1 MIPLRKTH
9 SVKHCGPF
17 FVHFS
22 PRYNGKSL
30 SDVPLTF
37 YSQESEGL
45 LKSRQKNHHF
55 RKYGFSCAS
64 SGKELLN
71 TSCFPYIIWQKKAE
85 WSALII
91 TNHRRAKSPLPVT
104 VKPATINRKPG
115 KIQIKEI
122 QHHVFISCTSGGH
135 PAVCH
140 DELQR
145 TSGRI
150 GKPLGVSLVV
160 HASGG
165 ILLILYIL
173 LAVRKKVTLRGMPWY
188 LYSAGFFGVLLV
200 SVSSWCVGILGAAV
214 TTCLSVAGQ
223 LCMSA
228 VIDHYGMF
236 HVPKVPFSPKR
247 IPCFLMI
254 LAGILLL
261 NLS

>member
-1 MIPLRKTH
+1 M
-9 SVKHCGPF
+9 
-17 FVHFS
+17 
-22 PRYNGKSL
+22 
-30 SDVPLTF
+30 
-37 YSQESEGL
+37 YSFLVLLAGILQSAMMSFNGL
-45 LKSRQKNHHF
+45 L
-55 RKYGFSCAS
+55 
-64 SGKELLN
+64 
-71 TSCFPYIIWQKKAE
+71 AE
-85 WSALII
+85 SVSLW
-91 TNHRRAKSPLPVT
+91 
-104 VKPATINRKPG
+104 
-115 KIQIKEI
+115 
-122 QHHVFISCTSGGH
+122 
-135 PAVCH
+135 
-140 DELQR
+140 
-145 TSGRI
+145 
-150 GKPLGVSLVV
+150 GVSLVV

-228 VIDHYGMF
+228 VIDHYGMI

>member
-1 MIPLRKTH
+1 M
-9 SVKHCGPF
+9 
-17 FVHFS
+17 
-22 PRYNGKSL
+22 
-30 SDVPLTF
+30 
-37 YSQESEGL
+37 YSFLVLLAGILQSAMMSFNGL
-45 LKSRQKNHHF
+45 LAESV
-55 RKYGFSCAS
+55 S
-64 SGKELLN
+64 
-71 TSCFPYIIWQKKAE
+71 IW
-85 WSALII
+85 
-91 TNHRRAKSPLPVT
+91 
-104 VKPATINRKPG
+104 
-115 KIQIKEI
+115 
-122 QHHVFISCTSGGH
+122 
-135 PAVCH
+135 
-140 DELQR
+140 
-145 TSGRI
+145 
-150 GKPLGVSLVV
+150 GVSLVV

>member
-1 MIPLRKTH
+1 M
-9 SVKHCGPF
+9 
-17 FVHFS
+17 
-22 PRYNGKSL
+22 
-30 SDVPLTF
+30 
-37 YSQESEGL
+37 YSFLVLLAGILQSAMMSFNGL
-45 LKSRQKNHHF
+45 L
-55 RKYGFSCAS
+55 
-64 SGKELLN
+64 
-71 TSCFPYIIWQKKAE
+71 AE
-85 WSALII
+85 SVSLW
-91 TNHRRAKSPLPVT
+91 
-104 VKPATINRKPG
+104 
-115 KIQIKEI
+115 
-122 QHHVFISCTSGGH
+122 
-135 PAVCH
+135 
-140 DELQR
+140 
-145 TSGRI
+145 
-150 GKPLGVSLVV
+150 GVSLVV

-173 LAVRKKVTLRGMPWY
+173 LAVRKKVTLHGMPWY

>member
-1 MIPLRKTH
+1 M
-9 SVKHCGPF
+9 
-17 FVHFS
+17 
-22 PRYNGKSL
+22 
-30 SDVPLTF
+30 
-37 YSQESEGL
+37 YSFLVLLAGILQSAMMSFNGL
-45 LKSRQKNHHF
+45 L
-55 RKYGFSCAS
+55 
-64 SGKELLN
+64 
-71 TSCFPYIIWQKKAE
+71 AE
-85 WSALII
+85 SVSLW
-91 TNHRRAKSPLPVT
+91 
-104 VKPATINRKPG
+104 
-115 KIQIKEI
+115 
-122 QHHVFISCTSGGH
+122 
-135 PAVCH
+135 
-140 DELQR
+140 
-145 TSGRI
+145 
-150 GKPLGVSLVV
+150 GVSLVV

-236 HVPKVPFSPKR
+236 HVPKIPFSPKR

>member
-1 MIPLRKTH
+1 MYSFLVLLAGILQSAMI
-9 SVKHCGPF
+9 SF
-17 FVHFS
+17 
-22 PRYNGKSL
+22 N
-30 SDVPLTF
+30 
-37 YSQESEGL
+37 GL
-45 LKSRQKNHHF
+45 L
-55 RKYGFSCAS
+55 
-64 SGKELLN
+64 
-71 TSCFPYIIWQKKAE
+71 AE
-85 WSALII
+85 SVSLW
-91 TNHRRAKSPLPVT
+91 
-104 VKPATINRKPG
+104 
-115 KIQIKEI
+115 
-122 QHHVFISCTSGGH
+122 
-135 PAVCH
+135 
-140 DELQR
+140 
-145 TSGRI
+145 
-150 GKPLGVSLVV
+150 GVSLVV

-173 LAVRKKVTLRGMPWY
+173 LAIREKITLRGMPWY

-200 SVSSWCVGILGAAV
+200 SVSSWCIGILGAAV

>member
-1 MIPLRKTH
+1 M
-9 SVKHCGPF
+9 
-17 FVHFS
+17 
-22 PRYNGKSL
+22 
-30 SDVPLTF
+30 
-37 YSQESEGL
+37 YSFLVLLAGILQSAMMSFNGL
-45 LKSRQKNHHF
+45 L
-55 RKYGFSCAS
+55 
-64 SGKELLN
+64 
-71 TSCFPYIIWQKKAE
+71 AE
-85 WSALII
+85 SVSLW
-91 TNHRRAKSPLPVT
+91 
-104 VKPATINRKPG
+104 
-115 KIQIKEI
+115 
-122 QHHVFISCTSGGH
+122 
-135 PAVCH
+135 
-140 DELQR
+140 
-145 TSGRI
+145 
-150 GKPLGVSLVV
+150 GVSLVV

-228 VIDHYGMF
+228 AIDHYGMF

>member
-1 MIPLRKTH
+1 M
-9 SVKHCGPF
+9 
-17 FVHFS
+17 
-22 PRYNGKSL
+22 
-30 SDVPLTF
+30 
-37 YSQESEGL
+37 YSFLVRLAGILQSAMMSFNGL
-45 LKSRQKNHHF
+45 L
-55 RKYGFSCAS
+55 
-64 SGKELLN
+64 
-71 TSCFPYIIWQKKAE
+71 AE
-85 WSALII
+85 SVSLW
-91 TNHRRAKSPLPVT
+91 
-104 VKPATINRKPG
+104 
-115 KIQIKEI
+115 
-122 QHHVFISCTSGGH
+122 
-135 PAVCH
+135 
-140 DELQR
+140 
-145 TSGRI
+145 
-150 GKPLGVSLVV
+150 GVSLVV

>member
-1 MIPLRKTH
+1 M
-9 SVKHCGPF
+9 
-17 FVHFS
+17 
-22 PRYNGKSL
+22 
-30 SDVPLTF
+30 
-37 YSQESEGL
+37 YSFLVLLAGILQSAIMSFNGL
-45 LKSRQKNHHF
+45 L
-55 RKYGFSCAS
+55 
-64 SGKELLN
+64 
-71 TSCFPYIIWQKKAE
+71 AE
-85 WSALII
+85 SVSLW
-91 TNHRRAKSPLPVT
+91 
-104 VKPATINRKPG
+104 
-115 KIQIKEI
+115 
-122 QHHVFISCTSGGH
+122 
-135 PAVCH
+135 
-140 DELQR
+140 
-145 TSGRI
+145 
-150 GKPLGVSLVV
+150 GVSLVV

-165 ILLILYIL
+165 ILLILYFL

>member
-1 MIPLRKTH
+1 M
-9 SVKHCGPF
+9 
-17 FVHFS
+17 
-22 PRYNGKSL
+22 
-30 SDVPLTF
+30 
-37 YSQESEGL
+37 YSFLVLLAGILQSAMMSFNGL
-45 LKSRQKNHHF
+45 L
-55 RKYGFSCAS
+55 
-64 SGKELLN
+64 
-71 TSCFPYIIWQKKAE
+71 AE
-85 WSALII
+85 SVSLW
-91 TNHRRAKSPLPVT
+91 
-104 VKPATINRKPG
+104 
-115 KIQIKEI
+115 
-122 QHHVFISCTSGGH
+122 
-135 PAVCH
+135 
-140 DELQR
+140 
-145 TSGRI
+145 
-150 GKPLGVSLVV
+150 GVSLVV

-214 TTCLSVAGQ
+214 TTCLTVAGQ

>member
-1 MIPLRKTH
+1 M
-9 SVKHCGPF
+9 
-17 FVHFS
+17 
-22 PRYNGKSL
+22 
-30 SDVPLTF
+30 
-37 YSQESEGL
+37 YSFLVLLAGILQSAMMSFNGL
-45 LKSRQKNHHF
+45 L
-55 RKYGFSCAS
+55 
-64 SGKELLN
+64 
-71 TSCFPYIIWQKKAE
+71 AE
-85 WSALII
+85 SVSLW
-91 TNHRRAKSPLPVT
+91 
-104 VKPATINRKPG
+104 
-115 KIQIKEI
+115 
-122 QHHVFISCTSGGH
+122 
-135 PAVCH
+135 
-140 DELQR
+140 
-145 TSGRI
+145 
-150 GKPLGVSLVV
+150 GVSLVV

-236 HVPKVPFSPKR
+236 RVPKVPFSPNR

>member
-1 MIPLRKTH
+1 M
-9 SVKHCGPF
+9 
-17 FVHFS
+17 
-22 PRYNGKSL
+22 
-30 SDVPLTF
+30 
-37 YSQESEGL
+37 YSFLVLLAGILQSAMMSFNGL
-45 LKSRQKNHHF
+45 L
-55 RKYGFSCAS
+55 
-64 SGKELLN
+64 
-71 TSCFPYIIWQKKAE
+71 AE
-85 WSALII
+85 SVSLWGI
-91 TNHRRAKSPLPVT
+91 
-104 VKPATINRKPG
+104 
-115 KIQIKEI
+115 
-122 QHHVFISCTSGGH
+122 
-135 PAVCH
+135 
-140 DELQR
+140 
-145 TSGRI
+145 
-150 GKPLGVSLVV
+150 SLVV